1 MHAFPPMD
9 PASRKLVHQLA
20 STYGLK
26 SGSQGSGKRRF
37 TVVERTRHTQPPQ
50 GENVFRRLQVRTQSF
65 VRNSRPSGE
74 AAALAEV
81 VGFM

>member
-1 MHAFPPMD
+1 MD
-9 PASRKLVHQLA
+9 PPSRKLVHQLA

-50 GENVFRRLQVRTQSF
+50 GENVFKRLQVGRQIF
-65 VRNSRPSGE
+65 LRNSSPRSK
-74 AAALAEV
+74 
-81 VGFM
+81 